1 MPNNKLD
8 HESSLDTGTGGFNID
23 DKVQTFDVGVETYD
37 QSKVT
42 FTHGKVAADAGFLGP
57 DGKPADLSI
66 GTKKT
71 LSDYLSNLTRAK
83 GKQGQPDGLSRRENR
98 YPVGEIGG
106 SKEVSL
112 VDALGKSPG
121 IYSTDPTYYATSTTG
136 GPAMLSRKGHLPA
149 PDYKNEVAWDAS
161 FVRGA
166 SSNLPIDGKVPVD
179 GHDLLR
185 KSTKESGKSA
195 ADGFGHY
202 KVNFEGLDPVNPAA
216 MYTNL
221 LLTNRFTQQQP
232 NIYPATDNS
241 LYPNYENSLKN
252 SGAGGDGKENI
263 NYKQFVKGY
272 DKGTSQ
278 KPTGARS
285 FSMGQLAQ
293 IGTILGIRA
302 SGEPNSDNPMSTAG
316 MNVEE
321 TTAILPGSSQS
332 GLAKIRLGL
341 LEAKDVLTH
350 LTDDSA
356 IQGSQ
361 LVSITP
367 DLTDSIEGA
376 SWGSLNSA
384 LDQYSGASNFGM
396 MLLSAAMIIA
406 TTVVIAGIP
415 AIIVART
422 PGDPMAGAT
431 GQGGKNDPA
440 ARASDRRLPIGS
452 STQRSAPGGVDI
464 KSLLN
469 IARTNNDYF
478 LCVRTGVFAF
488 FGLGDFTNG
497 SQVGAA
503 LLSALVNSVKTP
515 EHTVIQARAFLRSFL
530 VIADSMKSVVAAFES
545 NPLAGSKQIL
555 NFTNVLIHSRFLGAV
570 NTFAVLGDAVLSFS
584 KDTVDE
590 DASAGGFG
598 RKISRMDTEPKGNAH
613 TKNRLGL
620 GKTLTLAWSSMM
632 SIDMLV
638 SNRSRGVDALE
649 DNKWTFKDIQTTNPN
664 KRSGPRLDPEQ
675 VSAFETI
682 LDGEYF
688 PFYFHDLRTN
698 EMVSFHAFLATL
710 GESYTATYDTVE
722 GFGRV
727 DPVKI
732 YKNTHR
738 KIDLS
743 FYIAATNDHDFS
755 VMWDKINKLTTLMY
769 PQYTEGK
776 QINAI
781 DASQSNAS
789 TTKNY
794 KFFAPF
800 SQQISASPMIRL
812 RVGDL
817 IRSNYSKYN
826 LARMFGYENPNAQF
840 GKFTPVKIPYNGMNS
855 EHFKTMLD
863 VTYSAGNDF
872 MMHPDAISSIKSAG
886 GVDANNNSINEFL
899 LRTSAE
905 GLVFKFQELV
915 DSSNSLYKI
924 SDGEIN
930 ERAKQ
935 YEFALVK
942 YKVGVNTNAT
952 VPQQKAAKDFL
963 TKFFAE
969 NYKNDIENKKSDGFF
984 IFNNELFYH
993 ATPLSFRSTP
1003 EQKTKNLTKVEEIL
1017 NRPNA
1022 EFAAL
1027 QTAFQNTL
1035 EPDNIS
1041 TKKFM
1046 ASDNNIIV
1054 KSFASVGGKGLPGF
1068 IDSMNF
1074 DWHEKV
1080 TWAGIGSL
1088 GPKAPKICKVTI
1100 SFTPI
1105 HDISPGLDASGANRA
1120 PIYPIAYNE
1129 SLDIFPE
1136 PINKAAK

>member
-37 QSKVT
+37 QSRVT
-42 FTHGKVAADAGFLGP
+42 FTHGNVTAAAGFLGP

-71 LSDYLSNLTRAK
+71 LSDYLSNLTHAK
-83 GKQGQPDGLSRRENR
+83 GKQGQPDGLPRRENR

-112 VDALGKSPG
+112 VDVLGKTPG
-121 IYSTDPTYYATSTTG
+121 IYSTDSSYYATSTTG
-136 GPAMLSRKGHLPA
+136 GPAMSSRKGHPPA
-149 PDYKNEVAWDAS
+149 PDYKNEAAWDAR

-166 SSNLPIDGKVPVD
+166 SSNLPIDGKVTVD

-185 KSTKESGKSA
+185 KSTVKSDTSA
-195 ADGFGHY
+195 ADGFGHS
-202 KVNFEGLDPVNPAA
+202 KVNFGGLDPVNPAA

-232 NIYPATDNS
+232 NMYPATDGS
-241 LYPNYENSLKN
+241 LYPNYESSLT
-252 SGAGGDGKENI
+252 GATGKENV

-278 KPTGARS
+278 KPTGART
-285 FSMGQLAQ
+285 FSIGQLAQ
-293 IGTILGIRA
+293 VGTILGVRA
-302 SGEPNSDNPMSTAG
+302 GGEPNSNESMSTSG
-316 MNVEE
+316 MNTEE
-321 TTAILPGSSQS
+321 TSAILPGSSQT
-332 GLAKIRLGL
+332 GLTKIRLGL
-341 LEAKDVLTH
+341 LEAKDVLDS

-356 IQGSQ
+356 IQDSQ

-367 DLTDSIEGA
+367 DTFGDSTEGA

-396 MLLSAAMIIA
+396 MLLSAALITA
-406 TTVVIAGIP
+406 TTVVIAGISGFVAAVSGASP
-415 AIIVART
+415 AS
-422 PGDPMAGAT
+422 AT
-431 GQGGKNDPA
+431 GQGGKNDPKS
-440 ARASDRRLPIGS
+440 RGVDRRLPIGL
-452 STQRSAPGGVDI
+452 STRRSAPGGIDI

-469 IARTNNDYF
+469 IASTNNDYF

-497 SQVGAA
+497 SEVGTA
-503 LLSALVNSVKTP
+503 LLSDLVNSIKTP
-515 EHTVIQARAFLRSFL
+515 EHAVIQARAFLRSFL
-530 VIADSMKSVVAAFES
+530 VIADSMNSVVSAFKS

-584 KDTVDE
+584 KDIVDE
-590 DASAGGFG
+590 DASDGGFG
-598 RKISRMDTEPKGNAH
+598 RKISRMDSNKFGNAH
-613 TKNRLGL
+613 TKNRLG
-620 GKTLTLAWSSMM
+620 KTLTLAWASMN
-632 SIDMLV
+632 SVDMLTNNRRRNQTFV
-638 SNRSRGVDALE
+638 NEWTADAMSNGPGPV
-649 DNKWTFKDIQTTNPN
+649 NKI
-664 KRSGPRLDPEQ
+664 PRLLPEQ
-675 VSAFETI
+675 VSALEKI

-698 EMVSFHAFLATL
+698 EIVSFHAFLASL
-710 GESYTATYDTVE
+710 GESYTATYDTME

-743 FYIAATNDHDFS
+743 FYIAATNDDDFS

-776 QINAI
+776 QINTI
-781 DASQSNAS
+781 DASQSTDS
-789 TTKNY
+789 TKNY

-800 SQQISASPMIRL
+800 SQQIAASPMIRL

-840 GKFTPVKIPYNGMNS
+840 GKYTAVKYNPMDPKHFAEYVKVAYQSGKEFMLTPDSTVVNLSNGGT
-855 EHFKTMLD
+855 E
-863 VTYSAGNDF
+863 
-872 MMHPDAISSIKSAG
+872 
-886 GVDANNNSINEFL
+886 ANNNLIKSQDLMFYQEGMIFKYV
-899 LRTSAE
+899 SATDGILSPYE
-905 GLVFKFQELV
+905 NANAAVVQ
-915 DSSNSLYKI
+915 YKV
-924 SDGEIN
+924 EIN
-930 ERAKQ
+930 ETASPSAREASRR
-935 YEFALVK
+935 FLVNFVASTRDSMLQNVGGFTRIDSGISLAEK
-942 YKVGVNTNAT
+942 KKNFSAGKLNDDCFYYDFVSRLRPTPTQKV
-952 VPQQKAAKDFL
+952 
-963 TKFFAE
+963 
-969 NYKNDIENKKSDGFF
+969 KNIIE
-984 IFNNELFYH
+984 
-993 ATPLSFRSTP
+993 
-1003 EQKTKNLTKVEEIL
+1003 VEEIL
-1017 NRPNA
+1017 NKEEQGNLNNGLNNDY
-1022 EFAAL
+1022 FLAA
-1027 QTAFQNTL
+1027 NTR
-1035 EPDNIS
+1035 E
-1041 TKKFM
+1041 FM
-1046 ASDNNIIV
+1046 ASDNNVIV

-1074 DWHEKV
+1074 DWHDKV
-1080 TWAGIGSL
+1080 TWAGVGSS
-1088 GPKAPKICKVTI
+1088 GAKAPKICKVTI
-1100 SFTPI
+1100 TFTPI

-1120 PIYPIAYNE
+1120 PVYPIANDE
-1129 SLDIFPE
+1129 PLDIFPE
-1136 PINKAAK
+1136 PGKAE